1 MPVDVK
7 GTIKF
12 NPEAEQEYTIACPQ
26 LGITEEGSG
35 TIEEDIEDLRERVTK
50 AISEEFHVAPESVQI
65 TGYTMSLNFE
75 VTGPVNHTLDKF
87 SEEPGGD
94 NRESAARSREGAGNH
109 LHTAKIGIRTVLL
122 RRSAI
127 IS

>member
-12 NPEAEQEYTIACPQ
+12 NPEAEQEYAIACPQ

-35 TIEEDIEDLRERVTK
+35 TIEKDIEYLRERVTK

-65 TGYTMSLNFE
+65 TGYTMSLHFE
-75 VTGPVNHTLDKF
+75 VTGPVYHTLDKF
-87 SEEPGGD
+87 GEEP
-94 NRESAARSREGAGNH
+94 EKS
-109 LHTAKIGIRTVLL
+109 
-122 RRSAI
+122 
-127 IS
+127 